1 MTRRCALS
9 APRVVLDTQVFLR
22 GALAKTQSLTARIY
36 DAWRGG
42 EFVLLVSEP
51 ILAEIEAVTARGE
64 VLRKLRATPREAR
77 AVMLRLRRHAVP
89 VRPENRIAISRD
101 PSDDKFLECAVTG
114 RADCLV
120 SGDNDLLV
128 LGSVEGIP
136 IIDIATFWQQLE
148 RLRT

>member
-1 MTRRCALS
+1 
-9 APRVVLDTQVFLR
+9 
-22 GALAKTQSLTARIY
+22 
-36 DAWRGG
+36 
-42 EFVLLVSEP
+42 
-51 ILAEIEAVTARGE
+51 
-64 VLRKLRATPREAR
+64 
-77 AVMLRLRRHAVP
+77 MLQLRRHAVP
-89 VRPENRIAISRD
+89 VRPESRIAMSRD

-136 IIDIATFWQQLE
+136 IIDGATFWWQLE